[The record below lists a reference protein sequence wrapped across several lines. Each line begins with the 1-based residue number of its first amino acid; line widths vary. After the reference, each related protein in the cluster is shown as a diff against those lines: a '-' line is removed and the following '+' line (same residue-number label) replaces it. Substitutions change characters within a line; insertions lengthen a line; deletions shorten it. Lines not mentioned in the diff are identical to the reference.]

1 METSFVIHLY
11 YKRLVRRLIYLVV
24 TQSDIAH
31 SINIPS
37 QYMHQPRKSHI
48 NIVIKVVKYLR

>member
-1 METSFVIHLY
+1 
-11 YKRLVRRLIYLVV
+11 VV

-37 QYMHQPRKSHI
+37 QYMHQPRKSNI